1 MKAGMNPMKII
12 LPIKICLSKRP
23 GLISAGS
30 RISGRLVPAKMTTF
44 VVVLKPDKVITKTQ
58 SLLND
63 MRQKVTVCLSRMYEH
78 YRYSDIKF
86 FFSLLFNAF

>member
-1 MKAGMNPMKII
+1 MKTGLNPMKII

-44 VVVLKPDKVITKTQ
+44 VVVLKPEKIIMKIQ
-58 SLLND
+58 LLNG
-63 MRQKVTVCLSRMYEH
+63 MRQKVSVPVKNVRALQIYCY
-78 YRYSDIKF
+78 YP
-86 FFSLLFNAF
+86 